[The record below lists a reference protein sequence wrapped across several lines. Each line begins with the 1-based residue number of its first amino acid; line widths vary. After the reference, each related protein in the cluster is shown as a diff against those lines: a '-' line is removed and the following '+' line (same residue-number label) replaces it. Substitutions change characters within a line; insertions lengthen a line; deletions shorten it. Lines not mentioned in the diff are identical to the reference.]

1 MRTSPATRRD
11 VDGIVLL
18 DKPIGLSSNEALQ
31 RVKRLY
37 NARRAGHTGSLDPLA
52 TGMLPVCLGQ
62 ATKVSAFLLDADK
75 TYRFRVRFGLRT
87 TTGDLEGEP
96 VATGSTEVAGPG
108 LRAAAKAMC
117 GPSMQVPPMYSAL
130 KHEGRRLYEL
140 ARAGLEVARAPRE
153 IRISRLAVEQDESD
167 TATLV
172 VQCSKGTYIRTLAE
186 DLAARVG
193 TVGHLIE
200 LRRLSVE
207 PFEEAAMVT
216 LPALEVAASTGQGA
230 LDALLIPM
238 DRALTHLPLVT
249 LSGSDAQRIRHGQ
262 AISLPG
268 CGIVGLVRLSSA
280 AGGFIGI
287 GEGRSDGQVVPRR
300 LLAEGP
306 IASAVESGL

>member
-1 MRTSPATRRD
+1 MRTRPATRRD

-31 RVKRLY
+31 QVRRLY

-62 ATKVSAFLLDADK
+62 ATKVSAYLLDADK

-96 VATGSTEVAGPG
+96 VATGSTAVAAPE
-108 LRAAAKAMC
+108 LRAAAAAMC
-117 GPSMQVPPMYSAL
+117 GPSKQVPPMYSAL
-130 KHEGRRLYEL
+130 KHEGKRLYEL
-140 ARAGLEVARAPRE
+140 ARAGLEVARAPRD
-153 IRISRLAVEQDESD
+153 IHISRLSVEQHESD
-167 TATLV
+167 TAILL

-207 PFEEAAMVT
+207 PFDESAVVS
-216 LPALEVAASTGQGA
+216 LPALEMAASAGQGA

-238 DRALTHLPLVT
+238 DHALTHLPVVT
-249 LSGSDAQRIRHGQ
+249 LSGTDAQRIRHGQ

-268 CGIVGLVRLSSA
+268 GVIVGLIRLYSA

-287 GEGRSDGQVVPRR
+287 GEGRPDGEVAPRR

-306 IASAVESGL
+306 EATAVEPGL